1 MTVHAVAGYAILILL
16 LFRFFWGF
24 IGPKYSL
31 FKDFPTGI
39 NNVKNFIKNI
49 FSQKQNYIGHNPLA
63 SYLMI
68 AILVCTFFII
78 ITGILTFGIQESKGI
93 FSHLNHTFLKDLELF
108 EELHEFFANFLYLLV
123 ASHLFGLIVEL
134 LGVNYGLFFGD
145 YSYGD
150 NLGSKIYGVPYVIG
164 FNWVLLIIATGS
176 VSDKLIKG
184 RKIYKIIFASFL
196 MVLIDLLMEKSAP
209 KLDFWEFVISPVPF
223 SNYLWWFIFS
233 LCFQYIFSSS
243 WTVQIVNF
251 TGYLSVYG
259 YRPF

>member
-1 MTVHAVAGYAILILL
+1 MTGLSNNKEFLRMSIFFLWLINISGFFGMLSDQNEFFLSTTPYVLSLTLLLLILNHDL
-16 LFRFFWGF
+16 SDKKSK
-24 IGPKYSL
+24 IGL
-31 FKDFPTGI
+31 ML
-39 NNVKNFIKNI
+39 I
-49 FSQKQNYIGHNPLA
+49 F
-63 SYLMI
+63 
-68 AILVCTFFII
+68 
-78 ITGILTFGIQESKGI
+78 
-93 FSHLNHTFLKDLELF
+93 
-108 EELHEFFANFLYLLV
+108 
-123 ASHLFGLIVEL
+123 LFGLIVEL

-184 RKIYKIIFASFL
+184 KEIYKIIFASFL

-233 LCFQYIFSSS
+233 LCFQYIFFKTVKTKEYNLSSNIL
-243 WTVQIVNF
+243 VIQFIFFGMLAVF
-251 TGYLSVYG
+251 L
-259 YRPF
+259 

>member
-1 MTVHAVAGYAILILL
+1 MTGLSNNKEFLRMSIFFLWLINISGFFGMLSDQNEFFLSTTPYVLSLTLLLLILNHDL
-16 LFRFFWGF
+16 SDKKSK
-24 IGPKYSL
+24 IGL
-31 FKDFPTGI
+31 ML
-39 NNVKNFIKNI
+39 I
-49 FSQKQNYIGHNPLA
+49 F
-63 SYLMI
+63 
-68 AILVCTFFII
+68 
-78 ITGILTFGIQESKGI
+78 
-93 FSHLNHTFLKDLELF
+93 
-108 EELHEFFANFLYLLV
+108 
-123 ASHLFGLIVEL
+123 LFGLIVEL

-184 RKIYKIIFASFL
+184 REIYKIIFASFL

-233 LCFQYIFSSS
+233 LCFQYIFFKTVKTKEYNLSSNIL
-243 WTVQIVNF
+243 VIQFIFFGMLAVF
-251 TGYLSVYG
+251 L
-259 YRPF
+259 

>member
-1 MTVHAVAGYAILILL
+1 MTGLSNNKEFLRMSIFFLWLINISGFFGMLSDQNEFFLSTTPYVLSLTLLLLILNHDL
-16 LFRFFWGF
+16 SDKKSK
-24 IGPKYSL
+24 IGL
-31 FKDFPTGI
+31 ML
-39 NNVKNFIKNI
+39 I
-49 FSQKQNYIGHNPLA
+49 F
-63 SYLMI
+63 
-68 AILVCTFFII
+68 
-78 ITGILTFGIQESKGI
+78 
-93 FSHLNHTFLKDLELF
+93 
-108 EELHEFFANFLYLLV
+108 
-123 ASHLFGLIVEL
+123 LFGLIVEL

-233 LCFQYIFSSS
+233 LCFQYIFFKTVKTKEYNLSSNIL
-243 WTVQIVNF
+243 VIQFLFFGMLAVF
-251 TGYLSVYG
+251 L
-259 YRPF
+259 

>member
-1 MTVHAVAGYAILILL
+1 MTGLSNNKEFLRMSIFFLWLINISGFFGMLSDQNEFFLSTTPYVLSLTLLLLILNHDL
-16 LFRFFWGF
+16 SNKKSK
-24 IGPKYSL
+24 IGL
-31 FKDFPTGI
+31 ML
-39 NNVKNFIKNI
+39 I
-49 FSQKQNYIGHNPLA
+49 F
-63 SYLMI
+63 
-68 AILVCTFFII
+68 
-78 ITGILTFGIQESKGI
+78 
-93 FSHLNHTFLKDLELF
+93 
-108 EELHEFFANFLYLLV
+108 
-123 ASHLFGLIVEL
+123 LFGLIVEL

-233 LCFQYIFSSS
+233 LCFQYIFFKTVKTKEYNLSSNIL
-243 WTVQIVNF
+243 VIQFIFFGMLAVF
-251 TGYLSVYG
+251 L
-259 YRPF
+259 